1 MSDRPKP
8 GKDKD
13 LRFIRQAI
21 DETDKLYLLLSE
33 GIDAHLLP
41 DTNSLYA
48 EALLLTIDQLDLLD
62 QMLGSVMLIPT
73 PLIEYNRC
81 LRTIFRTMMQHK
93 LTEVDAYHL
102 TRMIQAIG
110 DQLKSLLIVKEIR
123 STD

>member
-33 GIDAHLLP
+33 GINAHQFP
-41 DTNSLYA
+41 DDVGIYA
-48 EALLLTIDQLDLLD
+48 EAMLLTIDQLDFLD
-62 QMLGSVMLIPT
+62 QMLGNIVLT
-73 PLIEYNRC
+73 PVPAIEYNRC

-93 LTEVDAYHL
+93 LAQVDAFHL
-102 TRMIQAIG
+102 TRMIQAVG

-123 STD
+123 AND

>member
-33 GIDAHLLP
+33 GINAHQFP
-41 DTNSLYA
+41 DNSGLYA
-48 EALLLTIDQLDLLD
+48 EAMLLTIDQLDLLD
-62 QMLGSVMLIPT
+62 QMLGSVVLIPT
-73 PLIEYNRC
+73 PVIEYNRC
-81 LRTIFRTMMQHK
+81 LRNIFRTIMQHK
-93 LTEVDAYHL
+93 LAQADTFHL
-102 TRMIQAIG
+102 IQMIQAVG